1 MLIMYFVYI
10 IQSMKNKGFYI
21 GYTHNLKK
29 RIAEHN
35 SGKSYYSKRYAP
47 WELIYCEGYVSE
59 KDAKQREHSLKNH
72 AQGLRRVK
80 ERLRDT
86 LSA

>member
-1 MLIMYFVYI
+1 MYFVYI
-10 IQSMKNKGFYI
+10 IQSEKNKGFYI
-21 GYTHNLKK
+21 GCTLHLEK

-35 SGKSYYSKRYAP
+35 SGKSYYAKRHTP
-47 WELIYCEGYVSE
+47 WKLIYIEGYISK
-59 KDAKQREHSLKNH
+59 KDAFKREQMLKNH